1 MRRPQPLCETGRM
14 ILALAAAVS
23 YLASAGWLARRYAG
37 GAGGGPGAALLPA
50 FAAVVLHA
58 ALHVQGTLAAGALEL
73 HFFAALSLV
82 SLGVAALV
90 VMLSV
95 ARPVGALGVVVF
107 PLAAAL
113 AIPYSLSAHRVP
125 GPALDWPIQLHA
137 GLALLAFA
145 ALSVAAWF
153 AIMLWLQ
160 ERALRR
166 RQLASALR
174 AFPPLTMSEA
184 LLFRLIGVGFALLT
198 LALLTGVVFVENLF
212 AQHLAHKTVLSLLAW
227 AVFGAL
233 LFGRLRYGW
242 RGRRAVRLTLTAMTL
257 LVLAFFGSKYVLE
270 MLLMRP

>member
-1 MRRPQPLCETGRM
+1 M
-14 ILALAAAVS
+14 ILVLAAAVL
-23 YLASAGWLARRYAG
+23 YLASAGWLSRQFAG
-37 GAGGGPGAALLPA
+37 GTATVPGAALLPA

-58 ALHVQGTLAAGALEL
+58 VAHVQGTLAAGAVDM

-90 VMLSV
+90 AVLSL
-95 ARPVGALGVVVF
+95 ARPIGALGVVVF
-107 PLAAAL
+107 PLAAAFVL
-113 AIPYSLSAHRVP
+113 LYRFGARPR
-125 GPALDWPIQLHA
+125 PAVALEWPIQLHA

-145 ALSVAAWF
+145 ALSVAALL

-166 RQLASALR
+166 GQLATALR
-174 AFPPLTMSEA
+174 AFPPLTMLEA
-184 LLFRLIGVGFALLT
+184 LLFRLIGAGFALLT

-242 RGRRAVRLTLTAMTL
+242 RGRRAVRLTLIAMTL

-270 MLLMRP
+270 MLLMRS

>member
-1 MRRPQPLCETGRM
+1 M
-14 ILALAAAVS
+14 ILVLAAVVL
-23 YLASAGWLARRYAG
+23 YLASAGWLARLFSAG
-37 GAGGGPGAALLPA
+37 AAGTPGTALLPA
-50 FAAVVLHA
+50 LAAVAVHG
-58 ALHVQGTLAAGALEL
+58 ALHVQGMLAAGAIEL

-82 SLGVAALV
+82 GLGVAALV
-90 VMLSV
+90 AVLSL

-107 PLAAAL
+107 PLAAVL
-113 AIPYSLSAHRVP
+113 LVLYRFGAHYKPAV
-125 GPALDWPIQLHA
+125 ALDWPIQLHA

-145 ALSVAAWF
+145 ALSVAALL

-212 AQHLAHKTVLSLLAW
+212 AQHLVHKTVLSLLAW
-227 AVFGAL
+227 AAFGAL

>member
-1 MRRPQPLCETGRM
+1 MVLFVAAAV
-14 ILALAAAVS
+14 LYLAAA
-23 YLASAGWLARRYAG
+23 GWLSRQFAG
-37 GAGGGPGAALLPA
+37 GAATIPGAALLPA
-50 FAAVVLHA
+50 FGAVALHA
-58 ALHVQGTLAAGALEL
+58 AAHVQGTLAAGAVEL

-82 SLGVAALV
+82 GLGVAALV
-90 VMLSV
+90 AVLSL
-95 ARPVGALGVVVF
+95 ARPIGALGVVVF
-107 PLAAAL
+107 PLAAMLLLLYHFGA
-113 AIPYSLSAHRVP
+113 PYRPTV
-125 GPALDWPIQLHA
+125 ALDWPIQLHA

-145 ALSVAAWF
+145 ALSVAALL

-174 AFPPLTMSEA
+174 AFPPLTMLET

-198 LALLTGVVFVENLF
+198 LALLAGVVFVEDLF
-212 AQHLAHKTVLSLLAW
+212 AQHLMHKTVLSLLAW

-233 LFGRLRYGW
+233 LFGRVRYGW

-270 MLLMRP
+270 MLLMRS